1 MHIIQMWCIGYS
13 LAVISLAIQSDP
25 RLKKAWHR
33 RLTESGSRYGT
44 FHCLTCSFIKPLM
57 YNQSVRFQR
66 GHAHFPNTL
75 YSSLKRIDTAA
86 APPPA
91 LGQSVSLISCSIDHE
106 SNILSLNEI
115 VVDVLA
121 RRLT

>member
-1 MHIIQMWCIGYS
+1 
-13 LAVISLAIQSDP
+13 
-25 RLKKAWHR
+25 
-33 RLTESGSRYGT
+33 
-44 FHCLTCSFIKPLM
+44 M